1 MIWIDFLALRRNEAP
16 TSCTITNT
24 STFSRDPEFQGRH
37 LCVVLVPTLGRT
49 TSLND
54 ADEVN
59 DGRRRTRC
67 AEECNAASVISQ
79 PGPVRDDDDDD
90 DDEATVETERGNAVT
105 RSKPD

>member
-1 MIWIDFLALRRNEAP
+1 MIWIDFLALRRNGNAHFLY
-16 TSCTITNT
+16 NNKHLNN
-24 STFSRDPEFQGRH
+24 FQGRH

-59 DGRRRTRC
+59 DGRRRTIC
-67 AEECNAASVISQ
+67 AEECNVASVISQ
-79 PGPVRDDDDDD
+79 PGPVRDDDDDDDDD